1 MKVMEFTD
9 ENVHDVFQLLAAIL
23 HLGNVRFIT
32 AGGAQVENMNSEEYT
47 QTPQAHPP
55 GGSLAH
61 KLATHP
67 RPSTSKMNPK

>member
-1 MKVMEFTD
+1 MEFTD

-47 QTPQAHPP
+47 QTPRHTPQ
-55 GGSLAH
+55 GGHSH
-61 KLATHP
+61 
-67 RPSTSKMNPK
+67 TSWLPTRVHQPLK